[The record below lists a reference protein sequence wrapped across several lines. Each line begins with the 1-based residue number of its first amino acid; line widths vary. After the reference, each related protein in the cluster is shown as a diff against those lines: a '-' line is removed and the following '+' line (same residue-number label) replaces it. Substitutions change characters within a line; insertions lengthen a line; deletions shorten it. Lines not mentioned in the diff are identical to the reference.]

1 VPFTVR
7 AISGEHPATTAEDQG
22 TLEIG
27 VFRDLGMELLPH
39 TSSGRFFAEHHV
51 TIQNRGN
58 APVRVTLDAANPDQ
72 ALSYG
77 IRPQTLNLPPG
88 QETASIRVR
97 PRHWLWLGTPRIHPF
112 QVTATPDDGEP
123 VSAGGHMEQRALL
136 PRWLPRAAVAVGIAV
151 GLLLT
156 YLHLWGV
163 VPEVTS
169 LAQVAAVS
177 RLQKAGFLPGRSQRQ
192 AQASPSGP

>member
-1 VPFTVR
+1 
-7 AISGEHPATTAEDQG
+7 
-22 TLEIG
+22 
-27 VFRDLGMELLPH
+27 
-39 TSSGRFFAEHHV
+39 
-51 TIQNRGN
+51 
-58 APVRVTLDAANPDQ
+58 
-72 ALSYG
+72 
-77 IRPQTLNLPPG
+77 
-88 QETASIRVR
+88 
-97 PRHWLWLGTPRIHPF
+97 
-112 QVTATPDDGEP
+112 
-123 VSAGGHMEQRALL
+123 MEQRALL